1 MQLLPFVTQAVLA
14 EVKTG
19 VEDVDAVAVTYGPG
33 LVGLALLVGLSYA
46 KALAYA
52 AKIPLIGVHH
62 IKGHIAANYL
72 RFPELVPPFLSL
84 VVSGGHTS
92 ILLVNDYCDIVCLG
106 KTIDDAAGEAYDK
119 VARTLGYEYPGGP
132 MIDKFARKGRG
143 DAIDFPRIMLQEGSL
158 DFSFSGLKSAVL
170 NYLNSMKMKNE
181 AICPEDVSAS
191 FQEALLDVLCAK
203 IDLAAQKT
211 GQKRLRFP
219 AVWHQT
225 AACVNMAELAE
236 KGYRL
241 YIPEPK
247 YCTRIMQL

>member
-1 MQLLPFVTQAVLA
+1 
-14 EVKTG
+14 
-19 VEDVDAVAVTYGPG
+19 
-33 LVGLALLVGLSYA
+33 
-46 KALAYA
+46 
-52 AKIPLIGVHH
+52 
-62 IKGHIAANYL
+62 
-72 RFPELVPPFLSL
+72 
-84 VVSGGHTS
+84 
-92 ILLVNDYCDIVCLG
+92 
-106 KTIDDAAGEAYDK
+106 
-119 VARTLGYEYPGGP
+119 

-225 AACVNMAELAE
+225 AACVNAWQNWQRKRGIGFIFLN
-236 KGYRL
+236 RN
-241 YIPEPK
+241 IV
-247 YCTRIMQL
+247 RIMQL